1 MAEEPSIE
9 INALLLAL
17 LSSRVSIPSTDSI
30 DAVDLQTQNLRL
42 IRKRISQTGEPVTNQ
57 HLCMVSWQSKTPL
70 KELNLTLG
78 LQPHTCA
85 WIAAMW
91 LEKIP
96 ALNISRKESIVSAT
110 YECQMDHCAW
120 SIYHNVS
127 SGSRNLL
134 IKKKSPI
141 PDKLFL
147 STIVPCVACKMLNP
161 TWWKTYEINA

>member
-1 MAEEPSIE
+1 MVVEPSIQ
-9 INALLLAL
+9 INTLLVAL
-17 LSSRVSIPSTDSI
+17 LSSHVSMPSTDSI

-42 IRKRISQTGEPVTNQ
+42 IWKWISQTGEPVTSQ

-78 LQPHTCA
+78 LQPQTCA

-96 ALNISRKESIVSAT
+96 ALNTSRKESIVSAT
-110 YECQMDHCAW
+110 YECQMDHSTR

-134 IKKKSPI
+134 IKKKKKPYTWQIIPQHHSPMCC
-141 PDKLFL
+141 L
-147 STIVPCVACKMLNP
+147 
-161 TWWKTYEINA
+161 